1 MKCKACDGSGIEPN
15 QRAIGEELRAKR
27 KELRISL
34 NDVAGYTGVTP
45 QFLCDLEH
53 GRRKWTTRLA
63 NDYLKYLVRKGK
75 A

>member
-1 MKCKACDGSGIEPN
+1 MKCKACNGSGIEPN
-15 QRAIGEELRAKR
+15 QRVIGEELRANR

-34 NDVAGYTGVTP
+34 NEVADFIGVTP

-53 GRRKWTTRLA
+53 GRRKWSTWSA